1 MSNSISISTI
11 NAPTFL
17 DTPENG
23 KLGGVPVPQNAIM
36 FGVEAG
42 GIYRFGATNDAKD
55 RDWVEGGLEFYG
67 IKGISRWSTES
78 EKYGDLNYVRFYLT
92 TPYKGVTYCL
102 QLSDG
107 TGRDGK
113 ATCPPAHIRGLVQ
126 SLLKAKRILEPTG
139 NSISLM
145 PGVICPK
152 AGDDP
157 NVTFLNLFVGA
168 DPFDT
173 NSLNQVFCEEDE
185 RLAKD
190 FDSFDAAIDE
200 LCEHLGQE
208 TPESAA
214 AEAAAEAMADGA
226 IPVSA
231 TSDDLPF

>member
-1 MSNSISISTI
+1 M
-11 NAPTFL
+11 
-17 DTPENG
+17 
-23 KLGGVPVPQNAIM
+23 
-36 FGVEAG
+36 
-42 GIYRFGATNDAKD
+42 
-55 RDWVEGGLEFYG
+55 
-67 IKGISRWSTES
+67 
-78 EKYGDLNYVRFYLT
+78 
-92 TPYKGVTYCL
+92 TYCL

-113 ATCPPAHIRGLVQ
+113 ATCTPAHIRGLVQ

-145 PGVICPK
+145 PGVIAPK

-157 NVTFLNLFVGA
+157 NVTFLNVFVGA

-173 NSLNQVFCEEDE
+173 NSLTQIFCEEDE
-185 RLAKD
+185 RLEKD

-214 AEAAAEAMADGA
+214 ANAAAEAMADGA
-226 IPVSA
+226 IPTQA
-231 TSDDLPF
+231 CDDGIPF